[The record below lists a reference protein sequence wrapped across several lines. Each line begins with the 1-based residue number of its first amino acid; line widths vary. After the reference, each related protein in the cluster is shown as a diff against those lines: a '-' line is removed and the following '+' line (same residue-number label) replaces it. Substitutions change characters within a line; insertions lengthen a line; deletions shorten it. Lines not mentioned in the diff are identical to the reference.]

1 MSASLGVNP
10 VCGPGKR
17 YKVLACQNDRGEME
31 AANQCSLK
39 RKFFFGGGGGGGGA
53 MNVGSCGGGK
63 TFPVNMTQ

>member
-1 MSASLGVNP
+1 MSASLGVNA

-39 RKFFFGGGGGGGGA
+39 REYHY
-53 MNVGSCGGGK
+53 MDSS
-63 TFPVNMTQ
+63 PVLSVHKVKVTKI